1 MNKKEIINTLSKYNF
16 DKNKFCIISGAA
28 LVLLGFIENTKDID
42 IAVTE
47 DYYNWLIRDYN
58 CIFER
63 TNEFNKDCYIID
75 NVINFGV
82 SFMPNEFEIINGYK
96 VASLESCYKLKLFL
110 NRPKDK
116 KIIKKLQQILK

>member
-16 DKNKFCIISGAA
+16 DKNKFCIISGAE

-47 DYYNWLIRDYN
+47 DYYSNLLKDYN

-75 NVINFGV
+75 NVINCGV

-96 VASLESCYKLKLFL
+96 VAALESCYKLKLFL

-116 KIIKKLQQILK
+116 EIIKKLQQNLK

>member
-1 MNKKEIINTLSKYNF
+1 MNKKEIINTLNKYNF

-47 DYYNWLIRDYN
+47 DYYNQLLKDYN

-63 TNEFNKDCYIID
+63 TNEFNKD
-75 NVINFGV
+75 V
-82 SFMPNEFEIINGYK
+82 K
-96 VASLESCYKLKLFL
+96 H
-110 NRPKDK
+110 
-116 KIIKKLQQILK
+116 